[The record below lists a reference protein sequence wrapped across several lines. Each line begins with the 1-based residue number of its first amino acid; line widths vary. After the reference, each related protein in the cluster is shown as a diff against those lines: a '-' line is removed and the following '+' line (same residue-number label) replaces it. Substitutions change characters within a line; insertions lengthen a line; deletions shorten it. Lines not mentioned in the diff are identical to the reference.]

1 MKNTKFFAGF
11 IEDRIKKKLDSISI
25 VESGSVKG
33 TGKTVFTTDISKD
46 LCNTLGITWNLK
58 KMLMMNAT
66 TDKLIHEVKY
76 QPFGFPVPVDEAIF
90 LAYKRDYSEDPVK
103 NLVKFLN
110 ICRKFK
116 KPVFLN
122 SPSFWDLDRDVRA
135 LCDFRI
141 TVVKRGIACVRGK
154 YTNPEYED
162 LWLREESKEV
172 IDKEIGSDM
181 TDLNGVIR
189 GINKCRNHLF
199 DIIFPDMPKDEYA
212 EYEKLSMAQ
221 EGQQIALDEK
231 KVYVMMKVIV
241 HYILTQCFF
250 KLSSGAF
257 SKVTSGTLSRVIND
271 EIAHSKYAVEMSK
284 FRMGRGAI
292 SDYKR
297 AWRESIEGR
306 VSDCSADINN
316 INITNREEEDKEA
329 ETDKEPFSAPLL
341 EDVA

>member
-1 MKNTKFFAGF
+1 MKDTGFFAGF
-11 IEDRIKKKLDSISI
+11 IDERIKQRLDSICI

-46 LCNTLGITWNLK
+46 LCKNIGIQWDLK

-66 TDKLIHEVKY
+66 TDKLMNLVKS
-76 QPFGFPVPVDEAIF
+76 QPYGYPVPVDEAIF

-110 ICRKFK
+110 ICRKFR

-122 SPSFWDLDRDVRA
+122 TPSFWDLDRDVRS
-135 LCDFRI
+135 LCDFRV
-141 TVVKRGIACVRGK
+141 TVVKRGIACIRGK

-162 LWLREESKEV
+162 LWLREESKDI

-199 DIIFPDMPKDEYA
+199 DIVFPNMPEQEYLD
-212 EYEKLSMAQ
+212 YEKLSMSQ
-221 EGQQIALDEK
+221 EGAQIGMDEK

-241 HYILTQCFF
+241 HFILTQGFT
-250 KLSSGAF
+250 KLPNGAF
-257 SKVTSGTLSRVIND
+257 AKVTSGTLSRVIND
-271 EIAHSKYAVEMSK
+271 EVAHSKYAVEMSK
-284 FRMGRGAI
+284 FRIGRGAI

-297 AWRESIEGR
+297 AWRESIER
-306 VSDCSADINN
+306 SVSDVSADINN
-316 INITNREEEDKEA
+316 SNIPNREEEEENFETAKGSSPTTLTEA
-329 ETDKEPFSAPLL
+329 
-341 EDVA
+341 VA